1 MSRSSRKYTKEFRE
15 EAVRLAFKSGAVKTT
30 AEELGI
36 PAGTLS
42 TWIFALKKKGSLTNT
57 DASGAKDMAALIE
70 ENRRLHKELGIA
82 REEREILKKAAAY
95 FAQHQK

>member
-1 MSRSSRKYTKEFRE
+1 MGKSARKYTKEFRE
-15 EAVRLAFKSGAVKTT
+15 EAVRLAFKTGSVKDT
-30 AEELGI
+30 ASELGI

-42 TWIFALKKKGSLTNT
+42 TWIYALKNKGDLAKADS
-57 DASGAKDMAALIE
+57 SGAKDMGALID
-70 ENRRLHKELGIA
+70 ENRRLHKELSIA